1 MLKKFLLCGCL
12 GSLFLQADIEY
23 GKGTFEMNG
32 GFMGLTIP
40 ISEDIETYSLVNRHS
55 NMFSDFYYGYNITW
69 LDSQNMKQAQQ
80 SYNNL
85 NGMFGQGNQKLPSMD
100 YRLQGLDANLN
111 LGYDLIH
118 NSDKDFLGLGGVV
131 GVSTPW
137 IDSKKD
143 SSDSTNNAVGVI
155 ATGFEKSKT
164 KFLTYKVGISSI
176 GSVGLNDYLSLY
188 GSGTY
193 AFQTAKITN
202 DYASTDMSVNG
213 TFNEFDIGIR
223 FQPLNANLDLGL
235 FSISPNLHGT
245 LGYKIQNWSFDD
257 VKINTSGQNMPF
269 DMGTM
274 EFDSKIIYAGFGYSF
289 F

>member
-1 MLKKFLLCGCL
+1 MVRKFLLCGVL
-12 GSLFLQADIEY
+12 SSLFVQADIEY

-32 GFMGLTIP
+32 GFIGLNVP
-40 ISEDIETYSLVNRHS
+40 ISEDIETYSLVNRHA

-69 LDSQNMKQAQQ
+69 IDSQNMKQAQQ
-80 SYNNL
+80 AYNNL
-85 NGMFGQGNQKLPSMD
+85 NGTFWQGNQIIPSID

-118 NSDKDFLGLGGVV
+118 KSDRDFLGLGGVI

-143 SSDSTNNAVGVI
+143 SSDSNNNVGVI
-155 ATGFEKSKT
+155 TTGFEKSKT
-164 KFLTYKVGISSI
+164 KFLTYKVGVSGI
-176 GSVGLNDYLSLY
+176 GSIGLNDYLSFY

-193 AFQTAKITN
+193 AFHMTKITN
-202 DYASTDMSVNG
+202 DYASANMSVNG
-213 TFNEFDIGIR
+213 NFNELDIGIR
-223 FQPLNANLDLGL
+223 FQPLNANFDLGW

-245 LGYKIQNWSFDD
+245 LGYKIQNWSFND
-257 VKINTSGQNMPF
+257 VKINTSGQNMLF
-269 DMGTM
+269 NAGKM
-274 EFDSKIIYAGFGYSF
+274 EFNSKIIYVGFGYSF